1 MVRPTVSKHLGLFP
15 EQAPNWEWIKGLL
28 SREQTGE
35 APPRVLN
42 LFGYTGGAT
51 LAAAAAGASVTHVDA
66 AKAMV
71 TWCSENARLSG
82 LGEKPIRYI
91 VDDALAFLQK
101 EVRRGNRYEGIV
113 MDPPSYGRGK
123 GGTLW
128 KLADHLPLLLGSAVE
143 ALSDRPLFLLLNTY
157 SPEMDMIAGSI
168 VADHLSVRGG
178 GVRSIG
184 LGLTGTLDG
193 RHLPAGM
200 AHRWVA

>member
-1 MVRPTVSKHLGLFP
+1 
-15 EQAPNWEWIKGLL
+15 
-28 SREQTGE
+28 
-35 APPRVLN
+35 
-42 LFGYTGGAT
+42 
-51 LAAAAAGASVTHVDA
+51 
-66 AKAMV
+66 
-71 TWCSENARLSG
+71 
-82 LGEKPIRYI
+82 
-91 VDDALAFLQK
+91 
-101 EVRRGNRYEGIV
+101 

-168 VADHLSVRGG
+168 VSDHLSVRGG
-178 GVRSIG
+178 EVRNIG